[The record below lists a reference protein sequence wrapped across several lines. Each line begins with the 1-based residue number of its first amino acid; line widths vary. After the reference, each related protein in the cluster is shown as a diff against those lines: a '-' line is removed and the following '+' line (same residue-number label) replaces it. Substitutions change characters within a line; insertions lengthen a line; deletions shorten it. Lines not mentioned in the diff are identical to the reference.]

1 MIIIDS
7 PLNQRRAEL
16 DTSKTWAQ
24 QIPAVYGS
32 LLDPKFTK
40 LVLNGKIIDND
51 VFIFN
56 AYPRRDDLLVIV
68 VRPQGF
74 DPYSAIAMVIYAV
87 VAAAISYVLARRAMG
102 NLGDTT
108 GKQSPNSQFQGQT
121 NQARLYAQRPDIYG
135 KVRAYPDITGE
146 ALVEYINN
154 RKVVTHQFNIGLGY
168 YDLSDFRYSDSALS
182 SFLNS
187 TYTVFQPG
195 EANPLIREQFSF
207 SEIDSSG
214 VELPGPNDIDYQS
227 GDPFYSATPTSQSS
241 NSIEKT
247 MTIIYSNPTP
257 TIGPDVGGGG
267 QLGDWWRN
275 RTVGDFIDG
284 FSIRVDYTYEKYTY
298 IKTEDGVPVFEYVQ
312 TGASIS
318 SQKTKITYDSLTDKF
333 TVTVVEFL
341 GPHTDRNYIGTTGLY
356 QTDSAYAG
364 WYLSNVSCTE
374 LWFNFVFRRGLKG
387 TANIE
392 ISYQPT
398 DSDGNTTGPEVLV
411 PISYSKYTYDD
422 WSFTYKIASLAE
434 SFYRVRVRRTNNSR
448 DDGADTANLES
459 IAAIRKK
466 TNVVHPHDTTL
477 TITSTAAA
485 YTTGTE
491 MKFNVMASRK
501 MVWWDG
507 STIKGWDAANG
518 VEIPADLRSSEFVA
532 DAILHNYIVMG
543 YGNPSEI
550 DIAGL
555 YAIHD
560 KVYAINPSFVKCS
573 ITFDDSDQ
581 SLGDRVKTL
590 ALLMDVETSYDG
602 ISEFFVRDEARSM
615 VVAQFDAHTMADDGF
630 STTYSFLLEDQYT
643 GVKLEWVDVSNK
655 NKKRYVN
662 LKLDGS
668 GNIITGTSFHPKEI
682 TFLGC
687 GNQAQ
692 AEHRATLEFKKL
704 IYQNQS
710 ASFTVFDDGFI
721 PRYGELVRFVDY
733 ADVYAQT
740 GEILGISGNTYETS
754 STLEQ
759 LVAGNEYF
767 VTCNSSTGRGSDWV
781 LITAWDGYS
790 FTTETPLVGAYVA
803 DGNSIQVGSRYVIRT
818 TEERDSDLFVVAQKT
833 PSSDGTVQ
841 IDCVNYDGRI
851 YDV

>member
-16 DTSKTWAQ
+16 DTSKTWSE

-40 LVLNGKIIDND
+40 LVLNGSVIDND
-51 VFIFN
+51 AFDFM
-56 AYPRRDDLLVIV
+56 AYPRHDDLLVVV

-74 DPYSAIAMVIYAV
+74 DPFSATALAIYAI
-87 VAAAISYVLARRAMG
+87 VAAAVSYVLARRAMG

-108 GKQSPNSQFQGQT
+108 GKSSPNSQFQGQT
-121 NQARLYAQRPDIYG
+121 NQARLYAQKPDIYG

-195 EANPLIREQFSF
+195 EVNPLVREQFSF

-214 VELPGPNDIDYQS
+214 VELPGPNDTEYQT
-227 GDPFYSATPTSQSS
+227 GDPFYSATPTTQTSDP
-241 NSIEKT
+241 IAET
-247 MTIIYSNPTP
+247 MTIIYANPTAGVDP
-257 TIGPDVGGGG
+257 SLGGGD
-267 QLGDWWRN
+267 QLGEWWRN
-275 RTVGDFIDG
+275 RIAGDLIDG
-284 FSIRVDYTYEKYTY
+284 VAIEIRYNYEIFVGTPGVWVTNAATYASQ
-298 IKTEDGVPVFEYVQ
+298 Q
-312 TGASIS
+312 T
-318 SQKTKITYDSLTDKF
+318 TITYDSLSDAF
-333 TVTVVEFL
+333 TVTAIEFP
-341 GPHTDRNYIGTTGLY
+341 GPHTERNYVGVTGLY
-356 QTDSAYAG
+356 QIDSTYAG
-364 WYLSNVSCTE
+364 WFLSNVSCQE
-374 LWFNFVFRRGLKG
+374 LWFNFVFQRGLKG
-387 TANIE
+387 TVDLE
-392 ISYQPT
+392 VSYQPT
-398 DSDGNTTGPEVLV
+398 DADGNTTGSEVIV
-411 PISYSKYTYDD
+411 PVSYTKNTYDD
-422 WSFTYKIASLAE
+422 WSFTYKIDSLTD
-434 SFYRVRVRRTNNSR
+434 SFYRVRVRRLDNSR
-448 DDGADTANLES
+448 SDGADTAKLES
-459 IAAIRKK
+459 IAAIRTKI
-466 TNVVHPHDTTL
+466 NVVHHDDTTL

-491 MKFNVMASRK
+491 MKFNVMASRR
-501 MVWWDG
+501 MIWWNG
-507 STIKGWDAANG
+507 AQIKGWDAVNG

-543 YGNPSEI
+543 YGNPAEI
-550 DIAGL
+550 DISGL

-560 KVYAINPSFVKCS
+560 KVYAINPNFVKCS
-573 ITFDDSDQ
+573 ITFDDADQ

-602 ISEFFVRDEARSM
+602 ISEFFVRDEARSL

-643 GVKLEWVDVSNK
+643 GVKLEWVDVANK

-668 GNIITGTSFHPKEI
+668 GSIVTGTSFHPKEI

-687 GNQAQ
+687 GNQSQ
-692 AEHRATLEFKKL
+692 AEHRALLEFKKL

-781 LITAWDGYS
+781 PITAWDDYS
-790 FTTETPLVGAYVA
+790 FTTEAPLVGAYVA

>member
-16 DTSKTWAQ
+16 DTSKTWAE

-40 LVLNGKIIDND
+40 LVLNGNVIDND
-51 VFIFN
+51 AFIFN
-56 AYPRRDDLLVIV
+56 AYPRHDDLLVIV

-74 DPYSAIAMVIYAV
+74 DPFSLTALAIYAL

-146 ALVEYINN
+146 ALVEYISN
-154 RKVVTHQFNIGLGY
+154 RKVITHQFNIGLGY
-168 YDLSDFRYSDSALS
+168 YELSDFRYSDSALS

-195 EANPLIREQFSF
+195 EVNHLVREQFSF

-214 VELPGPNDIDYQS
+214 VELPGPNDTEYQD
-227 GDPFYSATPTSQSS
+227 GDPFYSAVPISQTSDPVA
-241 NSIEKT
+241 NT
-247 MTIIYSNPTP
+247 MTVVYSNPTP
-257 TIGPDVGGGG
+257 GVDPVAIGGG
-267 QLGDWWRN
+267 QLGEWWRG
-275 RTVGDFIDG
+275 RKTGDFIDG
-284 FSIRVDYTYEKYTY
+284 FAIQLRYNYEVFIVTP
-298 IKTEDGVPVFEYVQ
+298 GVWVSYSANF
-312 TGASIS
+312 S
-318 SQKTKITYDSLTDKF
+318 SQQTKITYDSISDSF
-333 TVTVVEFL
+333 TVIALEFK
-341 GPHTDRNYIGTTGLY
+341 GPYTERNYVGATGLY
-356 QTDSAYAG
+356 QIDSTYAG
-364 WYLSNVSCTE
+364 WYLSNVSCAE
-374 LWFNFVFRRGLKG
+374 LWFNFVFQRGLKG
-387 TANIE
+387 TAELE
-392 ISYQPT
+392 ISYQP
-398 DSDGNTTGPEVLV
+398 SDADGSTTGPEVVIPLA
-411 PISYSKYTYDD
+411 YSKDTYDD
-422 WSFTYKIASLAE
+422 WSFTYKVESLAE
-434 SFYRVRVRRTNNSR
+434 SFYRVRVRRTDNSR
-448 DDGADTANLES
+448 DDGADTAKLES
-459 IAAIRKK
+459 IAAIRTKI
-466 TNVVHPHDTTL
+466 NVVHPDDTTL

-491 MKFNVMASRK
+491 MKFNVMASRR
-501 MVWWDG
+501 MIWWDG
-507 STIKGWDAANG
+507 AQIKGWDSING

-543 YGNPSEI
+543 YGSPAEI

-555 YAIHD
+555 YAIHN
-560 KVYAINPSFVKCS
+560 KVYAINPNFTKCS
-573 ITFDDSDQ
+573 ITFDDADQ

-643 GVKLEWVDVSNK
+643 GVKLEWVDVANK

-668 GNIITGTSFHPKEI
+668 GNIVTGTSFHPKEI

-692 AEHRATLEFKKL
+692 AEHRALLEFKKL

-740 GEILGISGNTYETS
+740 GEILNISGNTYETS

-767 VTCNSSTGRGSDWV
+767 VTCNSSTGRGSEWV
-781 LITAWDGYS
+781 MITSWDNYS

-803 DGNSIQVGSRYVIRT
+803 NGNSVQVGSRYVIRT

-851 YDV
+851 YV